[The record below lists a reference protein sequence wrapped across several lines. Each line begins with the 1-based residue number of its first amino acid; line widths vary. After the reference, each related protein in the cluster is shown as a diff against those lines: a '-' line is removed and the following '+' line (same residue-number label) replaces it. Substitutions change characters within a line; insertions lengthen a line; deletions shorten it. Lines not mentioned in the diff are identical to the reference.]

1 MKYKKELLLICLL
14 IFLFGIANASA
25 GDVNGT
31 VVANN
36 DQSDNHIDTL
46 NKNAQNDIQAVNQD
60 YLKLSDDVVVNNN
73 ASYET
78 KDNTTVNYLVK
89 YKEKYDNIVNKS
101 TKKDRTFKLGK
112 YKLTIS
118 KNDYKNFL
126 YAKFMNK
133 YIKSGNNITLLEKIF
148 EINKTDFFGFVGT
161 GVVTFAFPYYSV
173 VKKTDKV
180 IIRKIGMFKDY
191 KTKNFYFKD
200 IKKAKKFNKKI
211 GFKHPIK
218 YDKKLKR
225 YYINL
230 GMPSYDKMISKKA
243 RVYIKLQYFHNKFDL
258 TVYTKY
264 DNRYNPITNGI
275 VGDFIYKSSKNINKL
290 NKSKTK
296 KILSVFMI
304 GSSVHVGYK
313 VF

>member
-1 MKYKKELLLICLL
+1 
-14 IFLFGIANASA
+14 
-25 GDVNGT
+25 
-31 VVANN
+31 
-36 DQSDNHIDTL
+36 
-46 NKNAQNDIQAVNQD
+46 
-60 YLKLSDDVVVNNN
+60 
-73 ASYET
+73 
-78 KDNTTVNYLVK
+78 
-89 YKEKYDNIVNKS
+89 
-101 TKKDRTFKLGK
+101 
-112 YKLTIS
+112 
-118 KNDYKNFL
+118 
-126 YAKFMNK
+126 MNK

-148 EINKTDFFGFVGT
+148 EINKTDFFGVVGT

-173 VKKTDKV
+173 VKKTDKF
-180 IIRKIGMFKDY
+180 IMRKIGMFKDY